1 MKSLLLLAAA
11 VAAIAQPTP
20 DATGWSAA
28 TWGMTAQQVQA
39 AFPTAR
45 AVNPPQKDQGQLIRL
60 QATAVQLGIY
70 KASAQ
75 FEFQP
80 DADHLTAVAVTVTQD
95 TARSSAFDILKDG
108 LTDKYGKPTS
118 SDSTTEHNAFGNAI
132 VTRTITWRV
141 KSSMINLE
149 WIEAGDVGAVVVRYA
164 ERKPDPTL

>member
-1 MKSLLLLAAA
+1 MKHLLLLAAA
-11 VAAIAQPTP
+11 VAAIAQTP
-20 DATGWSAA
+20 DAIGWSASK
-28 TWGMTAQQVQA
+28 WGMTAQQVQA

-60 QATAVQLGIY
+60 QSAPVQLGIY

-95 TARSSAFDILKDG
+95 TNRSS
-108 LTDKYGKPTS
+108 KPTS